1 MKICNKCGA
10 QNVDNASFCGTCGN
24 VFPKDE
30 QIVNQPQNDGYS
42 NQPTGSYEQPQ
53 NDGYSNQPTGSYE
66 QPQNDGYSNQPEG
79 SYEQPQSG
87 VYNNQPADSYEQP
100 QSGVYN
106 NQPADSYDQPQS
118 GVYNNQSTDS
128 YEQPQNGVY
137 NQNPAGSYSQPQGN
151 PYDNMQNGGFEQPQN
166 GGFGTQMNGAE
177 SGMNQY
183 TQAPK
188 KTNKALIITL
198 AIVISV
204 LVIAV
209 CVIVGIVVTQTV
221 GKKNQ
226 AQKAVHSVKT
236 AEDQVIFD
244 YEDLKITAELGD
256 FDSQTYSVPVEIEN
270 NTGKDLTI
278 TTVDNGGSIY
288 EEVDDGDT
296 VSSIMYLNTE
306 KGKDEIEISLW
317 ICDKNFDISVETTP
331 IKFTDLKKTPKAKEC
346 EVDEDSSE
354 GAEYLSKDV
363 DIPDEDEDDDKKD
376 DTASTNSESQQ
387 PSESQKPSENSQTS
401 EQNTQQTATST
412 TAVNSQTDW
421 KSMNVVIDG
430 RELTLPFDY
439 SKISDI
445 FTINLADYGYENG
458 YVLNS
463 GDKTYG
469 TIDLDST
476 LYDCTFQVGF
486 ENTGASQ
493 CDILNSQIWSF
504 ECDIDRY
511 DCTTYPNIVL
521 PGGITWGATADQ
533 ITAAYGT
540 DPADLESTY
549 GNLDTDG
556 YIVYNYYNDYKYK
569 MRLHVDKE
577 KGLCEIR
584 YEVY

>member
-30 QIVNQPQNDGYS
+30 QIVN
-42 NQPTGSYEQPQ
+42 QPQ

-401 EQNTQQTATST
+401 EQNTQQTAPST

-445 FTINLADYGYENG
+445 FTMNLADYGYENG

-476 LYDCTFQVGF
+476 LYDCTFQAGF

>member
-42 NQPTGSYEQPQ
+42 NQPTGSYDQPQ
-53 NDGYSNQPTGSYE
+53 SGEYNNQPTG
-66 QPQNDGYSNQPEG
+66 
-79 SYEQPQSG
+79 
-87 VYNNQPADSYEQP
+87 
-100 QSGVYN
+100 
-106 NQPADSYDQPQS
+106 SYDQPQS
-118 GVYNNQSTDS
+118 GGYNNQPAGS

-137 NQNPAGSYSQPQGN
+137 NQNQAGAYSQPQGN
-151 PYDNMQNGGFEQPQN
+151 PYDNMQNGGFDP
-166 GGFGTQMNGAE
+166 QMNGAE

-183 TQAPK
+183 MQTPK
-188 KTNKALIITL
+188 KSNKALIITL

-209 CVIVGIVVTQTV
+209 CVIVGIVVVKTV
-221 GKKNQ
+221 GKKD
-226 AQKAVHSVKT
+226 AAEKAVHSVKT

-256 FDSQTYSVPVEIEN
+256 FDSQAYSVPVEIEN

-278 TTVDNGGSIY
+278 TTVDDGGSIY

-296 VSSIMYLNTE
+296 VSSIMYLNSE

-317 ICDKNFDISVETTP
+317 ICDENFDISVETTP
-331 IKFTDLKKTPKAKEC
+331 VKFTDLNKTPKAKEC

-363 DIPDEDEDDDKKD
+363 DIPDEDAEDDKKD

-387 PSESQKPSENSQTS
+387 ASENSQTT
-401 EQNTQQTATST
+401 EQNPQQTAPST

-445 FTINLADYGYENG
+445 FTMNLADYGYENG

-476 LYDCTFQVGF
+476 LYDCTFQAGF

>member
-30 QIVNQPQNDGYS
+30 QIVNQPQSDGYS
-42 NQPTGSYEQPQ
+42 NQPT
-53 NDGYSNQPTGSYE
+53 
-66 QPQNDGYSNQPEG
+66 G

-106 NQPADSYDQPQS
+106 NQPTDSYEQSQS
-118 GVYNNQSTDS
+118 GVYNNQPTDS

-401 EQNTQQTATST
+401 EQNTQQTAPST

>member
-1 MKICNKCGA
+1 MKICSKCGA

-42 NQPTGSYEQPQ
+42 NQPTGSY
-53 NDGYSNQPTGSYE
+53 D
-66 QPQNDGYSNQPEG
+66 
-79 SYEQPQSG
+79 QPQSG
-87 VYNNQPADSYEQP
+87 EYNNQPA
-100 QSGVYN
+100 G
-106 NQPADSYDQPQS
+106 
-118 GVYNNQSTDS
+118 S

-137 NQNPAGSYSQPQGN
+137 NQNQAGAYSQPQGN

-166 GGFGTQMNGAE
+166 GGFDPQMNGVE

-188 KTNKALIITL
+188 KSNKALIITL

-209 CVIVGIVVTQTV
+209 CVIVGIVVVKTV
-221 GKKNQ
+221 GKKN
-226 AQKAVHSVKT
+226 AAEEAVHSVKT

-256 FDSQTYSVPVEIEN
+256 FDSQAYSVPVEIEN

-278 TTVDNGGSIY
+278 TTANNGGSFY
-288 EEVDDGDT
+288 EDVDDGDT
-296 VSSIMYLNTE
+296 VSSIMYLNSE

-317 ICDKNFDISVETTP
+317 ICDENFDISVETTP
-331 IKFTDLKKTPKAKEC
+331 VKFTDLKKTPKAKEC

-376 DTASTNSESQQ
+376 DSASTNSESQQ
-387 PSESQKPSENSQTS
+387 ASESQQPSENSQTS
-401 EQNTQQTATST
+401 EQNTQQTVPST

-445 FTINLADYGYENG
+445 FTMNLADYGYENG

-476 LYDCTFQVGF
+476 LYDCVFQVGF

>member
-30 QIVNQPQNDGYS
+30 QIVNQQ
-42 NQPTGSYEQPQ
+42 Q

-106 NQPADSYDQPQS
+106 NQ
-118 GVYNNQSTDS
+118 STDS

-166 GGFGTQMNGAE
+166 GGFSTQMNGAE

-401 EQNTQQTATST
+401 EQNTQQTAPST

-540 DPADLESTY
+540 DPAELESTY

>member
-30 QIVNQPQNDGYS
+30 QIVN
-42 NQPTGSYEQPQ
+42 QPQ

-221 GKKNQ
+221 GKKDR
-226 AQKAVHSVKT
+226 AQKAVHSAKT

-317 ICDKNFDISVETTP
+317 ICDENFDISVETTP

-346 EVDEDSSE
+346 EVDEDSSQ

-363 DIPDEDEDDDKKD
+363 DIPDEDDDKKD

-401 EQNTQQTATST
+401 EQNTQQTAPST

>member
-30 QIVNQPQNDGYS
+30 QIVNQPQSDGYS
-42 NQPTGSYEQPQ
+42 NQPTGSY
-53 NDGYSNQPTGSYE
+53 D
-66 QPQNDGYSNQPEG
+66 
-79 SYEQPQSG
+79 QPQSG

-100 QSGVYN
+100 QNGIYN

-118 GVYNNQSTDS
+118 GGYSNQPADS
-128 YEQPQNGVY
+128 YDQPQNGVY

-188 KTNKALIITL
+188 KSNKALIITL

-221 GKKNQ
+221 GKKDR
-226 AQKAVHSVKT
+226 AQKAVHSAKT

-317 ICDKNFDISVETTP
+317 ICDEDFDISVETTP

-346 EVDEDSSE
+346 EVDEDSSQ

-363 DIPDEDEDDDKKD
+363 DIPDEDDDKKD

-387 PSESQKPSENSQTS
+387 ASESQQPSENSQTS
-401 EQNTQQTATST
+401 EQNTQQTAPST

>member
-53 NDGYSNQPTGSYE
+53 
-66 QPQNDGYSNQPEG
+66 
-79 SYEQPQSG
+79 SG

-100 QSGVYN
+100 QNGIYN

-118 GVYNNQSTDS
+118 GGYSNQPADS
-128 YEQPQNGVY
+128 YDQPQNGVY

-151 PYDNMQNGGFEQPQN
+151 PYDNMQNGGF
-166 GGFGTQMNGAE
+166 GTQMNGAE

-188 KTNKALIITL
+188 KSNKALIITL

-221 GKKNQ
+221 GKKDR
-226 AQKAVHSVKT
+226 AQKAVHSAKT

-256 FDSQTYSVPVEIEN
+256 FDSQTYSVPVEIKN

-296 VSSIMYLNTE
+296 VSSILYLNSE

-317 ICDKNFDISVETTP
+317 ICDEDFDISVETTP

-346 EVDEDSSE
+346 EVDEDSSQ

-363 DIPDEDEDDDKKD
+363 DIPDEDDDKKD

-401 EQNTQQTATST
+401 EQNTQQTAPST

>member
-30 QIVNQPQNDGYS
+30 QIVNQPQSGVYS
-42 NQPTGSYEQPQ
+42 NQPTESYEQPQ
-53 NDGYSNQPTGSYE
+53 SGVYNDQPA
-66 QPQNDGYSNQPEG
+66 G

-87 VYNNQPADSYEQP
+87 VYSNQPAGSYEQP
-100 QSGVYN
+100 QSGAYN
-106 NQPADSYDQPQS
+106 DQPAGSY
-118 GVYNNQSTDS
+118 G
-128 YEQPQNGVY
+128 QPQNGVY
-137 NQNPAGSYSQPQGN
+137 NQNQAGAYSQPQGN
-151 PYDNMQNGGFEQPQN
+151 PYDNMQNGGFDP
-166 GGFGTQMNGAE
+166 QMNGAE

-183 TQAPK
+183 MQAPK
-188 KTNKALIITL
+188 KSNKALIITL

-209 CVIVGIVVTQTV
+209 CVIVGIVVVKTV
-221 GKKNQ
+221 GKKD
-226 AQKAVHSVKT
+226 AAEKAVHSVKT

-256 FDSQTYSVPVEIEN
+256 FDSKAYSVPVEIEN

-278 TTVDNGGSIY
+278 TTANDGGSIY

-296 VSSIMYLNTE
+296 VSSIMYLNSE

-317 ICDKNFDISVETTP
+317 ICDENFDISVETTP
-331 IKFTDLKKTPKAKEC
+331 VKFTDLKKTPKAKEC

-376 DTASTNSESQQ
+376 DSASTNSESQQ
-387 PSESQKPSENSQTS
+387 ASENSQTS
-401 EQNTQQTATST
+401 EQNTQQTAPST

-445 FTINLADYGYENG
+445 FTMNLADYGYENG

-476 LYDCTFQVGF
+476 LYDCAFQVGF

>member
-221 GKKNQ
+221 GKKDR
-226 AQKAVHSVKT
+226 AQKAVHSAKT

-317 ICDKNFDISVETTP
+317 ICDENFDISVETTP

-346 EVDEDSSE
+346 EVDEDSSQ

-363 DIPDEDEDDDKKD
+363 DIPDEDDDKKD

-401 EQNTQQTATST
+401 EQNTQQTAPST

>member
-53 NDGYSNQPTGSYE
+53 NDGYSNQPT
-66 QPQNDGYSNQPEG
+66 G

-401 EQNTQQTATST
+401 EQNTQQTAPST